1 MLPKQGG
8 DLLVITK
15 SLKDVMCLYEY
26 GITAIAPCSE
36 NEFLTDTQYQ
46 KVKSKFKHITLLW
59 DNDYAGVS
67 NA

>member
-1 MLPKQGG
+1 MLSKQGG
-8 DLLVITK
+8 DILVITK

-36 NEFLTDTQYQ
+36 NEFLTDNQYERI
-46 KVKSKFKHITLLW
+46 KKKFKYIFLLW
-59 DNDYAGVS
+59 DNDFTGVS

>member
-8 DLLVITK
+8 DILVITK
-15 SLKDVMCLYEY
+15 SLKDCACLYEY

-36 NEFLTDTQYQ
+36 NEFLTDTQYERI
-46 KVKSKFKHITLLW
+46 KKKFKHIFLLW
-59 DNDYAGVS
+59 DNDFTGVS